1 MSAGDVCFVNYG
13 EVPHTVHVRL
23 LGCHISQNLW
33 AIITPDRDIYEEE
46 MSPGNGD
53 FVDFTYG
60 GGGLAGGIP
69 PGINPAHVYGFGV
82 MSAAEYQQ
90 LMAQARIYAAAIRVS
105 MGLPAVP
112 DPPVQGQG
120 RLANA
125 VPSEPEVWVSIEN
138 EPPYLAG
145 RSGASRSTAAP
156 WPRGSGHRQ
165 GLVTKWDFSCGSE
178 ED

>member
-1 MSAGDVCFVNYG
+1 MVWTQGGLLLSADLRGDHLGLVGHSDGAGSDPSSGLRQGQGPARRGSSARFEMAQMSAGDVCFVNYS
-13 EVPHTVHVRL
+13 EVPHTVRVRL

-33 AIITPDRDIYEEE
+33 AIITPDIYEEE

-112 DPPVQGQG
+112 DPPVPG
-120 RLANA
+120 
-125 VPSEPEVWVSIEN
+125 
-138 EPPYLAG
+138 
-145 RSGASRSTAAP
+145 
-156 WPRGSGHRQ
+156 
-165 GLVTKWDFSCGSE
+165 
-178 ED
+178 